1 MAPPSINPPLT
12 SPAHLAAMVSRRR
25 ARGILTALGLYI
37 VAAAMIGYFGFHAF
51 SGQRGLHARHQIEQ
65 QMAELTAERDR
76 LKAERNLWE
85 RRVSLLRPDKIDPDT
100 LDEQAR
106 QLINLAHPHDL
117 VMMVKPR

>member
-1 MAPPSINPPLT
+1 MRGGNI
-12 SPAHLAAMVSRRR
+12 AAMVSRRR

-51 SGQRGLHARHQIEQ
+51 SGQRGLHARHQIDL